1 MLKQKNM
8 VFKIEFLK
16 IGTCIDLTWLLGATR
31 NDGCCVGSSLRSDV
45 YRSKLGAIPL
55 SQSRTGKLNIELWTL
70 FLIALIVTTV
80 SKLPVDIQHLGKIA

>member
-16 IGTCIDLTWLLGATR
+16 IGIDLTWLLGATR

-70 FLIALIVTTV
+70 FLIVLIVTTV
-80 SKLPVDIQHLGKIA
+80 SKLDIQHMGKFA